1 MTDPSHGNCHCLII
15 QKLTLKSSL
24 GRVWVQFGLS
34 LGWVWVKFGSI
45 KYWSTNFFQPDSMS
59 YNQAKGT
66 HETIFSILQNKCN
79 GNGRYV
85 VRKSTVK
92 VKISK
97 LSLIGKIFG
106 KEVMLEMPRWLWCIL
121 RKCRP
126 NWSIGQSKCCPK
138 ASSPLY
144 CTYVRNLILR
154 NFFEF

>member
-1 MTDPSHGNCHCLII
+1 MATAIVWLY
-15 QKLTLKSSL
+15 KSWLS
-24 GRVWVQFGLS
+24 GRVWVEFGSS
-34 LGWVWVKFGSI
+34 LDWVWVTFGSI
-45 KYWSTNFFQPDSMS
+45 KYWSTNFFFQPDSMS

>member
-1 MTDPSHGNCHCLII
+1 MGPVRIEFE
-15 QKLTLKSSL
+15 SSL
-24 GRVWVQFGLS
+24 GRLSTGL
-34 LGWVWVKFGSI
+34 LIF
-45 KYWSTNFFQPDSMS
+45 FFQPDSMS

-106 KEVMLEMPRWLWCIL
+106 KEVMLEMPR
-121 RKCRP
+121 
-126 NWSIGQSKCCPK
+126 
-138 ASSPLY
+138 
-144 CTYVRNLILR
+144 
-154 NFFEF
+154 

>member
-1 MTDPSHGNCHCLII
+1 MATAIVWLYKSWLSGRVWVEFGSSSGPVRV
-15 QKLTLKSSL
+15 QFESSL
-24 GRVWVQFGLS
+24 GRLGTGL
-34 LGWVWVKFGSI
+34 LIF
-45 KYWSTNFFQPDSMS
+45 FFQPDSMS

>member
-1 MTDPSHGNCHCLII
+1 MATAIVWLY
-15 QKLTLKSSL
+15 KS
-24 GRVWVQFGLS
+24 WLS
-34 LGWVWVKFGSI
+34 GWVWVEFGSSLGPVRI
-45 KYWSTNFFQPDSMS
+45 EFESRLGRLSTGLLIFFQPDSMS

-154 NFFEF
+154 NFSEF